1 MTLKYETWYKM
12 KKENEKRKS
21 KKKFKKS
28 YFFYLE
34 KWKKVKKIMRENA
47 LFFYQK
53 TRNCKTR
60 KIEKIEFFCAYCVHT
75 QKILWDNSLMLCC
88 SPKKFSWFFET
99 FLVLK
104 ILAKKNI
111 FRKKGSTTE
120 ISKKKIKKKWK
131 MADFRWS
138 AGIWIQY
145 LGGPFLGI
153 RGSFCKKIKLF
164 DF

>member
-1 MTLKYETWYKM
+1 M
-12 KKENEKRKS
+12 KLDTKWEKKI
-21 KKKFKKS
+21 KKKIRKQFFFRKKKKLEKKIK
-28 YFFYLE
+28 FFFLE

-75 QKILWDNSLMLCC
+75 QNFLGDNSLMLCC
-88 SPKKFSWFFET
+88 SPKNFSWFFET

-120 ISKKKIKKKWK
+120 ISEKKKKIKNDRFSPIGRN
-131 MADFRWS
+131 MDPIF
-138 AGIWIQY
+138 
-145 LGGPFLGI
+145 GGSIFGY
-153 RGSFCKKIKLF
+153 
-164 DF
+164 